1 MRALDLEQLK
11 FDSSGLIPCIVQNS
25 ESGKVLML
33 GYMNLDSIKQ
43 TLGSKKV
50 TFFSRSRS
58 EIWVKGE
65 TSGNTL
71 ELVSIAMDCDS
82 DALLVN
88 AIPNG
93 PTCHTGAESCFDEVG
108 E

>member
-1 MRALDLEQLK
+1 MRDLNMEQLR
-11 FDSSGLIPCIVQNS
+11 FDSNGLIPCVVQNS

-33 GYMNLDSIKQ
+33 GYMNPEAITK
-43 TLGSKKV
+43 TIETGKV
-50 TFFSRSRS
+50 TFYSRSRS

-71 ELVSIAMDCDS
+71 ELVSMAMDCDS

-88 AIPNG
+88 AIPMG